1 MGGES
6 RLQNALILLLKGNRT
21 LLVPTVHGTAWE
33 APQAG
38 FELVSPIKVTWI
50 CSTNHQ
56 KTSVTKCSN
65 TIDPSKLKRHG
76 THAYRT
82 SINAIPKR
90 GAILRRIE
98 GGYIFLFCSKP
109 KLHIRRRPIP
119 VHHEILLW
127 VSSIFIVS
135 ALRAN
140 KFGCLKS
147 PRSGENCWVCFLFC
161 HGLHVLSRVSF
172 GRFILSRVILSRVI
186 ADPLRKLWSIP

>member
-1 MGGES
+1 MQKTRNAVAVNGQSTSTSRARHGMGG
-6 RLQNALILLLKGNRT
+6 
-21 LLVPTVHGTAWE
+21 
-33 APQAG
+33 PQGG
-38 FELVSPIKVTWI
+38 FEFISPIKVKWI

-56 KTSVTKCSN
+56 KTSFPKCSN

-109 KLHIRRRPIP
+109 KLRLSVRPSVP

-127 VSSIFIVS
+127 VSFIFIVS

-140 KFGCLKS
+140 NS
-147 PRSGENCWVCFLFC
+147 S
-161 HGLHVLSRVSF
+161 
-172 GRFILSRVILSRVI
+172 
-186 ADPLRKLWSIP
+186 